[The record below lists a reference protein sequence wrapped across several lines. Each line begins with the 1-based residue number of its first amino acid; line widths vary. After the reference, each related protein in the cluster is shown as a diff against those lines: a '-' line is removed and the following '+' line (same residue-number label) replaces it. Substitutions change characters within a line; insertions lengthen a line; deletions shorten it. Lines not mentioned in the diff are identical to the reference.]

1 MSSVYSLAVASER
14 GKKTLTFGGD
24 LVINHIDKMAAEV
37 RGALAEPADVSVVV
51 DNPTNI
57 DMTFLQLVVALRHLC
72 AAAGKTFGVS
82 ASLKDDLRELV
93 VKAGL
98 DKELGL

>member
-1 MSSVYSLAVASER
+1 MSSVYSLAVASDG

-37 RGALAEPADVSVVV
+37 RAALAEPADVSVVV
-51 DNPTNI
+51 DNPANL
-57 DMTFLQLVVALRHLC
+57 DMTFLQLVVALRHSC

-82 ASLKDDLRELV
+82 AVLKDDLRELV
-93 VKAGL
+93 LKAGL

>member
-1 MSSVYSLAVASER
+1 MSSVYSLAVASDG
-14 GKKTLTFGGD
+14 GKKTFTFGGD

-51 DNPTNI
+51 DTPTNI
-57 DMTFLQLVVALRHLC
+57 DMTFLQLVVALRHSC
-72 AAAGKTFGVS
+72 SAAGKTFSVS

-93 VKAGL
+93 AKAGL